1 MHNNFNFLELI
12 YESKTERSF
21 KLLRQRI
28 NTVTKNKIIW
38 LRNYLTISS
47 ALYTSTPLLIGNN
60 QEINK
65 NIQISSAAMWS

>member
-1 MHNNFNFLELI
+1 MHNNFYFLELI

-38 LRNYLTISS
+38 LRNYLTINST
-47 ALYTSTPLLIGNN
+47 LYTSTPLLIGNI